1 MTTITISI
9 IIVVIVLSIFYL
21 YLRTNS
27 KRRYYERMKTWTSE
41 QKESELRKNLSLAIE
56 RKLTKTSLRNT
67 LREVESDESGIENE
81 ILSIYATL
89 LENSKEFSE
98 LVGLPDDSVKAI
110 IKDEV
115 LKKRNEF
122 IARK

>member
-1 MTTITISI
+1 MTIITISI

-21 YLRTNS
+21 YLRANS
-27 KRRYYERMKTWTSE
+27 KRRYYKRMKTWTSE

-98 LVGLPDDSVKAI
+98 LVGLPDDNVKAI

-115 LKKRNEF
+115 LKKRKEF